1 MVILEELDENEIR
14 LMVKL
19 SLKYPPST
27 RALLGALFEQLQK
40 NPLFIEPLYSSLN
53 PITTYKLFGASKV
66 LFTTKK
72 WNII

>member
-1 MVILEELDENEIR
+1 
-14 LMVKL
+14 
-19 SLKYPPST
+19 LKYPPST